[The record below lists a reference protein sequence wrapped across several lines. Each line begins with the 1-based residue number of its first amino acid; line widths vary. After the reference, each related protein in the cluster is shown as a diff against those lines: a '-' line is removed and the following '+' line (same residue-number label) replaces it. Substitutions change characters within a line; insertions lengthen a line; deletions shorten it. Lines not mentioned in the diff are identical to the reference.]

1 MGIMNKFIVI
11 EGLDGSGKSTVT
23 KLLAERFAA
32 NNLPCHVTFEPTAN
46 PMGKLL
52 RAILSGEVKNI
63 ENDSFALLFAADRYQ
78 HLKSEMLPALAHS
91 HVICDRYY
99 YSSMAYQGIDA
110 ETLERV
116 VAYNQA
122 VMPIRKPDIVFF
134 LNVTPQAC
142 VQRIAAR
149 GETVNIYDSLPALT
163 LRYERFMAAID
174 RMKATD
180 NIVFVGSDTAT
191 PEEVVE
197 QMWTYFHKL

>member
-1 MGIMNKFIVI
+1 MHKFIVI

-23 KLLAERFAA
+23 KLLAQRFAES
-32 NNLPCHVTFEPTAN
+32 NLPCHMTFEPTAG

-52 RAILSGEVKNI
+52 RDILSGEVKDI
-63 ENDSFALLFAADRYQ
+63 ENEAFALLFAADRYQ
-78 HLKSEMLPALAHS
+78 HLVKEMLPALVHS

-99 YSSMAYQGIDA
+99 YSSMAYQGIDT

-116 VAYNQA
+116 AAYNQA

-134 LNVTPQAC
+134 LNVSPQAC
-142 VQRIAAR
+142 VQRIASR
-149 GETVNIYDSLPALT
+149 GETANIYDSLQALT
-163 LRYERFMAAID
+163 LSYQRFMATID
-174 RMKATD
+174 RMKTTD

-197 QMWTYFHKL
+197 QMWTYFHTL